1 MSLFDR
7 LHPQTQQSQQP
18 AYNSNPIFNMFGG
31 FQQFQQNFNAFAQS
45 VSQQGATPQ
54 QIVQGL
60 LNSGKMSQ
68 EQFNQ
73 LSQMANMITG
83 SKQF

>member
-7 LHPQTQQSQQP
+7 LNPQPQP
-18 AYNSNPIFNMFGG
+18 PVQNQNPIFNMLGG

-45 VSQQGATPQ
+45 MSQQGITPQ
-54 QIVQGL
+54 QMVQNL

-83 SKQF
+83 SKRF

>member
-7 LHPQTQQSQQP
+7 LNPQPQQP
-18 AYNSNPIFNMFGG
+18 VQNQNPIFSMFGG

-45 VSQQGATPQ
+45 MSQQGMTPQ
-54 QIVQGL
+54 QMVQNL
-60 LNSGKMSQ
+60 LNNGKMSQ

-83 SKQF
+83 SKRF

>member
-7 LHPQTQQSQQP
+7 LNPQMQQP
-18 AYNSNPIFNMFGG
+18 AQNQNPIFNMFGG

-45 VSQQGATPQ
+45 VSQQGITPQ
-54 QIVQGL
+54 QMVQGL

-68 EQFNQ
+68 DQFNQ
-73 LSQMANMITG
+73 FSQLANMITG
-83 SKQF
+83 RKQF

>member
-7 LHPQTQQSQQP
+7 LNPQMQQP
-18 AYNSNPIFNMFGG
+18 AQNQNPIFNMFGG

>member
-7 LHPQTQQSQQP
+7 LNPQPQQP
-18 AYNSNPIFNMFGG
+18 VQNQNPIFNMLGG

-45 VSQQGATPQ
+45 MSQQGMTPQ
-54 QIVQGL
+54 QMVQNL
-60 LNSGKMSQ
+60 LNSGRMSQ

-83 SKQF
+83 SKRF